1 MPDASIVPRMSS
13 VGLLIRVGNRRD
25 ENNVAIYV
33 VAEYDAQKAIRIVP
47 RKLGDTTTEH
57 EDLGRVSEKGLLT
70 ALGLKSG
77 EIAKT

>member
-1 MPDASIVPRMSS
+1 MPDASIVPCMSF
-13 VGLLIRVGNRRD
+13 GRLIRVGNRRD

-33 VAEYDAQKAIRIVP
+33 VAEYDAQKAIRIVQ
-47 RKLGDTTTEH
+47 RKLGDTTTET
-57 EDLGRVSEKGLLT
+57 EDLGRVSEGLLT

>member
-1 MPDASIVPRMSS
+1 MPDASIVPRMSF
-13 VGLLIRVGNRRD
+13 GRLIRVGNRRD

-33 VAEYDAQKAIRIVP
+33 VAEYDAQKAIRIVQ
-47 RKLGDTTTEH
+47 RKLGDTTTET
-57 EDLGRVSEKGLLT
+57 EDLGRVSEGLLT